1 MKNYNPWFV
10 VQLKANSIKI
20 AERNLKRQLFNTFIP
35 YERIKSLRPHKNS
48 TELKPLFPGY
58 LFVEFERSNMD
69 WHKIK
74 NTYGV
79 SRILSCNNLPELLPG
94 ELIAELKVLT
104 YKNKK
109 SLPTYTNGDK
119 IILPSGPF
127 AKFVATIDK
136 VDKDSRIY
144 LLINFLGVET
154 KLSMDC
160 NKL

>member
-1 MKNYNPWFV
+1 MRAF
-10 VQLKANSIKI
+10 
-20 AERNLKRQLFNTFIP
+20 R
-35 YERIKSLRPHKNS
+35 
-48 TELKPLFPGY
+48 
-58 LFVEFERSNMD
+58 
-69 WHKIK
+69 
-74 NTYGV
+74 
-79 SRILSCNNLPELLPG
+79 PELLPG

-119 IILPSGPF
+119 IKLPSGPF